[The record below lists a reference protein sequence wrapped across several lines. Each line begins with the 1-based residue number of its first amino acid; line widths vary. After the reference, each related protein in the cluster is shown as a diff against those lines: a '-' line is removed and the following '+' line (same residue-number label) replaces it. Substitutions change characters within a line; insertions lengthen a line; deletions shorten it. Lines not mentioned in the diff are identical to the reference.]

1 MFFCLEVFSKQ
12 NPADSLRTIL
22 TTIKNDS
29 IKVEVLHQLSQ
40 TTDSLSYSLKAL
52 DIAQRNGN
60 KRGVALSLLDIGRYY
75 YFDGKEDVS
84 LSYLMKAIVSA
95 EEIKDKKILISAYRY
110 IGFVYRPHDSF
121 MAESFYK
128 KSYTMAIETQDEL
141 SASYALSALGNI
153 YEGSYKGST
162 GNNQIAL
169 KYYLQSLEIRKRL
182 GSPSEIASSLN
193 ETSRVYDLLGEY
205 NKGLELRLDGLKIA
219 EQSGSIDNIVY
230 LSARLGNDY
239 SIRFH
244 DYKKG
249 LDYLLKAY
257 ALGVKQKNNFDVMF
271 EVNRGLA
278 FSYSSLGEIAKSN
291 EFYKAAILLNDSIRA
306 KEQKNDYNLSGVKH
320 DLEQQLDRQKQLLK
334 DSEILKEKAKAEEQ
348 TTIRNASLIGSGLV
362 LILLIILFRG
372 YKQKQ
377 KSNLELDEKN
387 RKIETAF
394 ETLAVSER
402 KFKLITETITDVFY
416 LYNIVEKKY
425 EYISPNCL
433 SILGLSQQ
441 FFYEGRSSKIVV
453 HKDDLALVVDA
464 NVKIDS
470 GVAYDIEYR
479 ILIDGQIKWIAEKS
493 SPIYDENGKLVKNSG
508 ICRDITRKKSNEE
521 KIRKKNKDITD
532 SLLYAKAIQDAILV
546 PKEEMMKKLRD
557 FFILYKPKE
566 IVSGDF
572 YFYKETDK
580 GLYVAV
586 ADCTGHGVPAGFMSM
601 LGNAFLNE
609 IINEQ
614 SSISPAKILDQLR
627 EHIINSLHQKMDV
640 ESKDGMDVAMLYFD
654 HDQST
659 VQYAGAFNPLYI
671 IRNGEL
677 KEMKADLFPVGINFA
692 NSKPPFTNHKLQL
705 HKGDSLYIFSDGYY
719 DQFGGPNGRKF
730 LKKQMQHLFLSIQD
744 KNMKEQE
751 QILHQTFVS
760 WKGSLEQVD
769 DVLVLGIRI

>member
-1 MFFCLEVFSKQ
+1 M
-12 NPADSLRTIL
+12 
-22 TTIKNDS
+22 
-29 IKVEVLHQLSQ
+29 
-40 TTDSLSYSLKAL
+40 
-52 DIAQRNGN
+52 
-60 KRGVALSLLDIGRYY
+60 
-75 YFDGKEDVS
+75 
-84 LSYLMKAIVSA
+84 
-95 EEIKDKKILISAYRY
+95 
-110 IGFVYRPHDSF
+110 
-121 MAESFYK
+121 
-128 KSYTMAIETQDEL
+128 
-141 SASYALSALGNI
+141 
-153 YEGSYKGST
+153 
-162 GNNQIAL
+162 
-169 KYYLQSLEIRKRL
+169 
-182 GSPSEIASSLN
+182 
-193 ETSRVYDLLGEY
+193 
-205 NKGLELRLDGLKIA
+205 
-219 EQSGSIDNIVY
+219 
-230 LSARLGNDY
+230 
-239 SIRFH
+239 
-244 DYKKG
+244 
-249 LDYLLKAY
+249 
-257 ALGVKQKNNFDVMF
+257 
-271 EVNRGLA
+271 
-278 FSYSSLGEIAKSN
+278 
-291 EFYKAAILLNDSIRA
+291 
-306 KEQKNDYNLSGVKH
+306 
-320 DLEQQLDRQKQLLK
+320 
-334 DSEILKEKAKAEEQ
+334 
-348 TTIRNASLIGSGLV
+348 
-362 LILLIILFRG
+362 
-372 YKQKQ
+372 
-377 KSNLELDEKN
+377 
-387 RKIETAF
+387 
-394 ETLAVSER
+394 SER